1 MKQVSIME
9 YEQRED
15 GSVSTRPLFVDQFV
29 GPELGEPFIAFLG
42 SLAVCP
48 SFDKEYGFRI
58 FLHVTGY
65 ILYFPFLDLVYGVP
79 VGLEVNGREVRYAFC
94 RGYGR
99 VCVHCRVPVQ
109 YRVCCG
115 CVY

>member
-1 MKQVSIME
+1 MKQVSIRE

-58 FLHVTGY
+58 FLHVTTLTESFCNFA
-65 ILYFPFLDLVYGVP
+65 IRIREMLYQLPLLK
-79 VGLEVNGREVRYAFC
+79 
-94 RGYGR
+94 
-99 VCVHCRVPVQ
+99 
-109 YRVCCG
+109 
-115 CVY
+115 